1 MNLMPITFVNYK
13 VCVRTQSYFRHA
25 RNFKT
30 AFAKNVS
37 YFVFNTCHRNSA
49 VLQLKSS
56 PDGKV
61 WMNDGQEVEIAPKEL
76 ITLVPNYFS
85 KYSALEY
92 KSKINCHPAILKIW
106 FQMTRPPAKSCFG
119 VKIEKYFP

>member
-1 MNLMPITFVNYK
+1 MSVTFINYK
-13 VCVRTQSYFRHA
+13 FSVKTHSYFGRS
-25 RNFKT
+25 RNFK
-30 AFAKNVS
+30 ASFAKNVS
-37 YFVFNTCHRNSA
+37 YFVFNTCRQNAA

-56 PDGKV
+56 PDGIV

-92 KSKINCHPAILKIW
+92 KSKIKSRPAVLQIW
-106 FQMTRPPAKSCFG
+106 FQMTRPSAKNCYE
-119 VKIEKYFP
+119 VKN